1 MKSRQVSAS
10 QLDEP
15 IALPQVILV
24 LAGILAEVFW
34 STATKPLDDLRG

>member
-15 IALPQVILV
+15 IALSQVILA
-24 LAGILAEVFW
+24 LAAILAEVLW
-34 STATKPLDDLRG
+34 PTAAKSLDDLRG